1 MRWYW
6 IVLLALLALVLLV
19 VVVGALL
26 PVTHQAACRIRLRQ
40 PAAVV
45 FAVLTDAAAM
55 PKWRSELKSVEL
67 LDPVD
72 GLPRW
77 REVTSFGPMEIAV
90 EELVP
95 AQKMVTRV
103 SVPGGAFGGTWTWR
117 LEPDGDGTLL
127 TVTENGEVHNV
138 VFRALSRF
146 VFGHETTMRGYLR
159 QLAAKFGEA
168 VVVERGVPDPAPVAR
183 SATGTPGGARGQK

>member
-1 MRWYW
+1 MKW
-6 IVLLALLALVLLV
+6 IWVAMVCLLALVLLV

-26 PVTHQAACRIRLRQ
+26 PVTHQAACRVRLRQ
-40 PAAVV
+40 PAAAV
-45 FAVLTDAAAM
+45 FAALTDVAAM
-55 PKWRSELKSVEL
+55 PKWRAELKSVTL
-67 LDPVD
+67 LDPVE
-72 GLPRW
+72 GLARW
-77 REVTSFGPMEIAV
+77 REVTRFGPMEIQV

-95 AQKMVTRV
+95 AQKLVTRV

-117 LEPDGDGTLL
+117 LEPDGDGTVV

-146 VFGHETTMRGYLR
+146 VFGHETTMRSHLL

-168 VVVERGVPDPAPVAR
+168 VVVERGTPDPAPQ
-183 SATGTPGGARGQK
+183 SK

>member
-1 MRWYW
+1 MKWYW
-6 IVLLALLALVLLV
+6 IVALCLLAFLLLV

-40 PAAVV
+40 PATVL
-45 FAVLTDAAAM
+45 FAALTDVAAM
-55 PKWRSELKSVEL
+55 PKWRSELKSVTL
-67 LDPVD
+67 LDPVG

-90 EELVP
+90 ERLVP
-95 AQKMVTRV
+95 AQKLVTRV

-138 VFRALSRF
+138 VFRALSKF
-146 VFGHETTMRGYLR
+146 VFGHETTMRSHLR

-168 VVVERGVPDPAPVAR
+168 AVVERGVPDPAPQPR
-183 SATGTPGGARGQK
+183 